1 MRKKVAILGATGLV
15 GQRFVQLL
23 ANHPIFELTAVAASD
38 ASAGSRYESVGHW
51 HLDSPIPKSVA
62 NMVVQRCEPTLD
74 CEYVFSALLSDVAG
88 PIESAFAEAGYVVF
102 SNASSH
108 RMDKDVP
115 LLIPEVNLEHLKLT
129 RFQKTRGKIITNPN
143 CSTIGLT
150 MALKPIADE
159 FGITQVSV
167 VSMQAVS
174 GAGYPGVSA
183 IDILDNVIP
192 HIKNEEEKLST
203 EPRKILGTF
212 VEDHIKPASFNIT
225 AQCNRVAVKDG
236 HMLSVFVNTQKR
248 ISLDSIVE
256 AFGNFNPLEDMALP
270 SRPER
275 PVVLLR
281 APDAPQPRLHRNLGN
296 GMTVSVGRLVQTS
309 ETSIR
314 FVALVHNTI
323 RGAAGCAVLNAEV
336 YTAQLS

>member
-1 MRKKVAILGATGLV
+1 VRKKVAILGATGLV

-74 CEYVFSALLSDVAG
+74 CEYVFSALPSDVAG

-167 VSMQAVS
+167 V
-174 GAGYPGVSA
+174 
-183 IDILDNVIP
+183 IP

-203 EPRKILGTF
+203 EPRKILGTL

-236 HMLSVFVNTQKR
+236 HMLSVFISTQKQ

-270 SRPER
+270 SCPER

-309 ETSIR
+309 PRRCGLRGPECRGLYRSTELKC
-314 FVALVHNTI
+314 FLTQLTAL
-323 RGAAGCAVLNAEV
+323 
-336 YTAQLS
+336 

>member
-1 MRKKVAILGATGLV
+1 MRKKVAVLGATGLV
-15 GQRFVQLL
+15 GQRFIQLL
-23 ANHPIFELTAVAASD
+23 ANHPFFKLTAVAASD
-38 ASAGSRYESVGHW
+38 ASAGSRYESVVHW
-51 HLDSPIPKSVA
+51 HLDSPIPESVA
-62 NMVVQRCEPTLD
+62 NMIVQRCEPTLN
-74 CEYVFSALLSDVAG
+74 CEYVFSALPSDVAG
-88 PIESAFAEAGYVVF
+88 PIESAFAEAGYIVF

-108 RMDKDVP
+108 RMDKNVP
-115 LLIPEVNLEHLKLT
+115 LMIPEVNLEHLKIIQ
-129 RFQKTRGKIITNPN
+129 FQKTKGKIITNPN

-159 FGITQVSV
+159 FGITQVNV

-174 GAGYPGVSA
+174 GAGYPGTSA

-192 HIKNEEEKLST
+192 YIKNEEKKLST

-212 VEDHIKPASFNIT
+212 VEDRIKPASFDVT

-236 HMLSVFVNTQKR
+236 HMLSVFLSTQR
-248 ISLDSIVE
+248 QVSPDCIVE
-256 AFGNFNPLEDMALP
+256 VFDNFNPLKDMALP
-270 SRPER
+270 SYPER

-281 APDAPQPRLHRNLGN
+281 APDAPQPYLHRNLGN
-296 GMTVSVGRLVQTS
+296 GMTVSVGRLVQIS

-323 RGAAGCAVLNAEV
+323 RGAAGCAILNAEA
-336 YTAQLS
+336 YTVQLS